1 MQAGKKSSRILIISI
16 SSMQISI
23 MEISMSLNGNLV
35 LSWGITQPTEKT
47 TIGMEEKPTFK
58 FVEEMKSGK
67 VTLKVNHFS
76 YLYSQNH
83 CLTI

>member
-1 MQAGKKSSRILIISI
+1 
-16 SSMQISI
+16 MQISI

-67 VTLKVNHFS
+67 VTLKVNHLS
-76 YLYSQNH
+76 CLYYQTVMN
-83 CLTI
+83 LTGTMDACIKAS